1 MPPLKTLI
9 LVKINT
15 VNFFFFIGSIVKCY
29 NSVISTK
36 FKQLALK
43 AEIIFKEG

>member
-15 VNFFFFIGSIVKCY
+15 VNFFFIGSIVKCY
-29 NSVISTK
+29 NSLISTK